1 MTSDPGVDEWKEQTT
16 SEERVRAVARGMQ
29 SPRSVAWIAS
39 EAHVDEDTTQE
50 VLAQLVEEGMLTER
64 EGDGPTKYAADPL
77 YARVETLQDLLA
89 EHDET
94 DLKRLK
100 QELEKEAERNDDPHE
115 SSLIDYRLA
124 LVKDAIDLR
133 HISDME

>member
-29 SPRSVAWIAS
+29 SPRSVAGVAS
-39 EAHVDEDTTQE
+39 EAHVDEETTQE
-50 VLAQLVEEGMLTER
+50 VLVRLVEEGMLTEK
-64 EGDGPTKYAADPL
+64 ECDGSSKYVSDPL
-77 YARVETLQDLLA
+77 YSRAETLQALLA

-100 QELEKEAERNDDPHE
+100 QELENEAEGNDDPRE

-133 HISDME
+133 HIYEME

>member
-1 MTSDPGVDEWKEQTT
+1 MTTEPGVDEWKEQTT
-16 SEERVRAVARGMQ
+16 SEERVRAVVRAVQ
-29 SPRSVAWIAS
+29 SPRTVAWIAS

-50 VLAQLVEEGMLTER
+50 LLDQLVEVDLLTEK
-64 EGDGPTKYAADPL
+64 ECDGPTKYVPDPL
-77 YARVETLQDLLA
+77 HNRAETLRDLLA
-89 EHDET
+89 EHDDA

-100 QELEKEAERNDDPHE
+100 QELENEARKNDDPRA

-133 HISDME
+133 HIYDME

>member
-1 MTSDPGVDEWKEQTT
+1 MTSNPGVDEWKEQTT

-29 SPRSVAWIAS
+29 SPQSVAWIAS

-50 VLAQLVEEGMLTER
+50 VLVRLVEEGMLIE
-64 EGDGPTKYAADPL
+64 EECDGSSRYVSDPL
-77 YARVETLQDLLA
+77 YARAETLRDLLA
-89 EHDET
+89 EHDEA

-100 QELEKEAERNDDPHE
+100 QELENEAGKGEDPRV

-133 HISDME
+133 HIYEME

>member
-1 MTSDPGVDEWKEQTT
+1 MTSNPGIDEWKEQTT
-16 SEERVRAVARGMQ
+16 SEERVRAVARGIQ

-50 VLAQLVEEGMLTER
+50 VLAQLVKEGMLTEK
-64 EGDGPTKYAADPL
+64 ECNEPTKYAPDPL
-77 YARVETLQDLLA
+77 YARAETLQDLLA
-89 EHDET
+89 EHDEA

-100 QELEKEAERNDDPHE
+100 QELENEAERNDDPRE
-115 SSLIDYRLA
+115 SSLIEYRLA

>member
-1 MTSDPGVDEWKEQTT
+1 MTSNPGVDEWKEQTT
-16 SEERVRAVARGMQ
+16 SEERVQAVARGMQ
-29 SPRSVAWIAS
+29 SPRSVAWVAS

-50 VLAQLVEEGMLTER
+50 ILVRLAEEGMLTEK
-64 EGDGPTKYAADPL
+64 ECNEPIKYAPDPL
-77 YARVETLQDLLA
+77 YSRAETLQNLLA
-89 EHDET
+89 EHDDT

>member
-16 SEERVRAVARGMQ
+16 SEERVRAIARGMQ

-39 EAHVDEDTTQE
+39 EAHVDGGTTQE

-64 EGDGPTKYAADPL
+64 KCDGTTNYAADPL
-77 YARVETLQDLLA
+77 YSRAETLQALLA

-100 QELEKEAERNDDPHE
+100 QELENEAEGNDDPRE

-133 HISDME
+133 HIYEME

>member
-1 MTSDPGVDEWKEQTT
+1 MTSDPNVDEWKEQTT
-16 SEERVRAVARGMQ
+16 SEERVRTVARGMQ
-29 SPRSVAWIAS
+29 SPRSVAWVAS

-50 VLAQLVEEGMLTER
+50 VLARLVEEGMLTEKVS
-64 EGDGPTKYAADPL
+64 DGPTKYAPDPL
-77 YARVETLQDLLA
+77 YTRAETLRDLLVK
-89 EHDET
+89 HDEA

-100 QELEKEAERNDDPHE
+100 QELENESVKSEDPRE
-115 SSLIDYRLA
+115 FSLIDYRLA